1 MISIKNCESV
11 FAMGISTIEG
21 IIRQNTE
28 NKLTLLDFSEP
39 VEGTSIVIID
49 DMVHVE
55 TPNGN
60 IPIYMFKMNKNLQN
74 ILNEY
79 YDIWNS

>member
-1 MISIKNCESV
+1 MISLRNYESP

-21 IIRQNTE
+21 VIRQNTE
-28 NKLTLLDFSEP
+28 NKLTLLDFREP

-49 DMVHVE
+49 GMVHVE
-55 TPNGN
+55 TSNGN
-60 IPIYMFKMNKNLQN
+60 IPVYMFKMNKNLQD
-74 ILNEY
+74 LLHEH

>member
-1 MISIKNCESV
+1 
-11 FAMGISTIEG
+11 MGISTIEG
-21 IIRQNTE
+21 VIRQNTW
-28 NKLTLLDFSEP
+28 NPLKLLDFKQP

-55 TPNGN
+55 TPNGS

>member
-1 MISIKNCESV
+1 
-11 FAMGISTIEG
+11 MGISTIEG

-28 NKLTLLDFSEP
+28 NKLTLLDFREP

>member
-1 MISIKNCESV
+1 MIFIKNYGSV
-11 FAMGISTIEG
+11 FGMAD
-21 IIRQNTE
+21 
-28 NKLTLLDFSEP
+28 NKLKLLDFSEP
-39 VEGTSIVIID
+39 VEGVSILIID

-60 IPIYMFKMNKNLQN
+60 IPIYMFKMDKNLQR
-74 ILNEY
+74 ILHEH